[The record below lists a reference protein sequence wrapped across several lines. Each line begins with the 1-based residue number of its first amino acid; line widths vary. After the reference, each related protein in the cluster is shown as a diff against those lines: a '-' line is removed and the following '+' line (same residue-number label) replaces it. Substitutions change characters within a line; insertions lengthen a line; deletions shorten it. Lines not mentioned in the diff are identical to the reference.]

1 MFNEREMSKAIDW
14 LFELFSPEDYES
26 YDEDE
31 IGYAGGLCLPEV
43 CTALRGAAQTVYQYS
58 VAGGYEKCF
67 NYRGMELFDQ
77 RACLIISDV
86 EQAVLDEIK
95 TTYETELWLM
105 EDMER
110 SSTIAEL
117 MEHRRI
123 QAGAKEYKGHT
134 YMDLARFDEA
144 TKHMI
149 IFDVLTNKS
158 PVGWKGER
166 NRLYLSEAGYQKAL
180 DNQKAGNIK
189 IISHANVARGNLYY
203 DRRDMAR

>member
-1 MFNEREMSKAIDW
+1 
-14 LFELFSPEDYES
+14 
-26 YDEDE
+26 
-31 IGYAGGLCLPEV
+31 
-43 CTALRGAAQTVYQYS
+43 
-58 VAGGYEKCF
+58 
-67 NYRGMELFDQ
+67 
-77 RACLIISDV
+77 
-86 EQAVLDEIK
+86 
-95 TTYETELWLM
+95 
-105 EDMER
+105 MER

-166 NRLYLSEAGYQKAL
+166 NRLYLTSRLSAMPMSPEEICTTTAEIWHDDVHSTAC
-180 DNQKAGNIK
+180 
-189 IISHANVARGNLYY
+189 
-203 DRRDMAR
+203 RR

>member
-58 VAGGYEKCF
+58 VTGGYEKCF
-67 NYRGMELFDQ
+67 DYRGMELFDQ

-86 EQAVLDEIK
+86 EQSVLDEIK